1 MNKLASIL
9 SLAALVI
16 IVYMIM
22 HDVTKNAGSTISKD
36 NDDFYG
42 IVQEKPKNN
51 LGVWV
56 VGNQRFTVTRDTEID
71 EDYESIN
78 IGSCVEIDIENNR
91 VKEIES
97 RHKSR
102 CINN

>member
-16 IVYMIM
+16 IVYMII
-22 HDVTKNAGSTISKD
+22 HDVTKDVGSTISKD

>member
-16 IVYMIM
+16 IVYTTMQYVI
-22 HDVTKNAGSTISKD
+22 KNVGSSLSKD

-42 IVQEKPKNN
+42 IVQEKPENN

-56 VGNQRFTVTRDTEID
+56 VGNQSFIVTRNTEID

-97 RHKSR
+97 RNKNR

>member
-22 HDVTKNAGSTISKD
+22 HDVTINVGSTISKD

-56 VGNQRFTVTRDTEID
+56 VGNQKFTVTHDTEID

-97 RHKSR
+97 RHKGR

>member
-22 HDVTKNAGSTISKD
+22 DDVTKNAGSTISKD

>member
-16 IVYMIM
+16 IVYMIIY
-22 HDVTKNAGSTISKD
+22 DVTKNVGSTISKD

-56 VGNQRFTVTRDTEID
+56 VGNQKFTVTRDTEID

>member
-9 SLAALVI
+9 SLAAPII
-16 IVYMIM
+16 IVYMIIY
-22 HDVTKNAGSTISKD
+22 DVTKNVGSTTSKD

-56 VGNQRFTVTRDTEID
+56 VGNQKFTVTRDTEID